1 MNAVAIRDERS
12 APFFDALGE
21 GRLLLKRCVPH
32 GHLSAAEVIFCA
44 ECGSADLEWHQA
56 QGMGEVVSW
65 TAIHSR
71 PGEDGRTTITRV
83 VGVVELTEGPWL
95 LAPLLV
101 ENPATLSI
109 GDHVALQ
116 PLRPEGEGE
125 PIPAFAPRG

>member
-1 MNAVAIRDERS
+1 MSTAAIRDERS
-12 APFFDALGE
+12 AAFFDALAE
-21 GRLLLKRCVPH
+21 GRLLLKRCAPH
-32 GHLSAAEVIFCA
+32 GHLSAAEVLFCA
-44 ECGSADLEWHQA
+44 ECGSADVAWSES
-56 QGMGEVVSW
+56 QGRGDVVSW

-71 PGEDGRTTITRV
+71 PDENGRTTITTV

-101 ENPATLSI
+101 EDPATLSI
-109 GDHVALQ
+109 GDTVILR